1 MKQFIF
7 SLFLGLAIVAVLV
20 IPQSFS
26 ATGGQLI
33 LAQGPG
39 LPPTTWPG
47 GKLMLAQGPGLPPT
61 TWPGG
66 KLTSNV

>member
-26 ATGGQLI
+26 ATGGQLT
-33 LAQGPG
+33 LWADGGGPAP
-39 LPPTTWPG
+39 LIPPKPTTG
-47 GKLMLAQGPGLPPT
+47 GGSG
-61 TWPGG
+61 GG
-66 KLTSNV
+66 KLTNNA